1 MIKISSIR
9 NIKPVADA
17 ISESSVE
24 KLKQFTFSDLMRY
37 KAVVSAFG
45 ALFALAFTKTFRK
58 IAWLIGIFAGAGAM
72 FMVWKF
78 FLNKEED

>member
-9 NIKPVADA
+9 NVGKVAEAFKDV
-17 ISESSVE
+17 SVE
-24 KLKQFTFSDLMRY
+24 KLKEFDFSDLMLY

-58 IAWLIGIFAGAGAM
+58 LAWLIGIFAGAGAM
-72 FMVWKF
+72 FMAWKF
-78 FLNKEED
+78 FFNKEE